1 MSAME
6 EEKGEEKEEKEEEKG
21 KLLTVYMII
30 IYIYIVSPRTFPFS
44 SPPAYLETR
53 SPHSV
58 GRDYEKNMLSHF
70 HRE

>member
-6 EEKGEEKEEKEEEKG
+6 EEKGEEKEEKEEEKD

-30 IYIYIVSPRTFPFS
+30 IYIVRPRTFPFS
-44 SPPAYLETR
+44 SPPTCLEIR

-58 GRDYEKNMLSHF
+58 GRDYEKNMVSHF